1 MVMMTKAAKMTQ
13 RPCAVRWRQD
23 GGYDVSGSGGMFK
36 DSVDDGS
43 RRE

>member
-13 RPCAVRWRQD
+13 RPCAVRWRD
-23 GGYDVSGSGGMFK
+23 GGDYNVSGFGGMFK